1 MVGELGRCVATPAGH
16 VHGEGVIFVQTVS
29 YEAPQVVELGDFAEL
44 TRGEFGD
51 WPDYPVGLWL

>member
-1 MVGELGRCVATPAGH
+1 M
-16 VHGEGVIFVQTVS
+16 QTVS